1 MFYFTLALLIIHYVS
16 PTTWL
21 SNWCNREKKRTRDK
35 DSPVLD
41 IRQFKLETDDTIIP
55 PPAKRKKRTR
65 KKDLTSE
72 SSTPTDP
79 SFKPQDSFSS
89 AVNAAA
95 VPSHQPL
102 LYDSSGYPQV
112 YPEPYPVSALHR
124 LIPRPDSYN
133 TTSALEPLQSTNLSV
148 YRPISLPLSA
158 YNDAS
163 DLSDAHL
170 MSQAAPLKYLPV
182 LQDPNVT
189 DSLLDERLVQQDPF
203 QAAMGLVYL
212 SRRGLRW

>member
-1 MFYFTLALLIIHYVS
+1 MLDLPPGC
-16 PTTWL
+16 PT
-21 SNWCNREKKRTRDK
+21 
-35 DSPVLD
+35 D
-41 IRQFKLETDDTIIP
+41 IRQFKLETEDTIIP
-55 PPAKRKKRTR
+55 PPAKRKNAPTNE
-65 KKDLTSE
+65 KDLTSE
-72 SSTPTDP
+72 SLTPTDP
-79 SFKPQDSFSS
+79 SSEPQDSFSS

-95 VPSHQPL
+95 VPSHQSL
-102 LYDSSGYPQV
+102 LYSSGYPQV

-133 TTSALEPLQSTNLSV
+133 ATSALEPLQSTNLSV